1 MCAPLRLAR
10 QFSECSSGGRALAL
24 GARGPR
30 VRASPFRL
38 GEPEE
43 SLSAAWVFFH
53 IGVAVSTCGRTGAGG
68 RMSMVSGCSLM
79 AERLEKRTRFDSL
92 KSQPNLGSVC

>member
-10 QFSECSSGGRALAL
+10 QSSECSSGGRALAL

-30 VRASPFRL
+30 VRVSPFRL

-43 SLSAAWVFFH
+43 
-53 IGVAVSTCGRTGAGG
+53 
-68 RMSMVSGCSLM
+68 
-79 AERLEKRTRFDSL
+79 TRPRHGFSFT
-92 KSQPNLGSVC
+92 